1 MHVLNSYLKICER
14 IEKLSKAADFCN
26 SICKTNHVWMTPLH
40 GEGHN
45 KPDEQTGRTRGS
57 LISLAGFHTSI
68 TLVGCE
74 RTEAF
79 LWVRLRL
86 SGPASLHQAFQR
98 LGVGF

>member
-1 MHVLNSYLKICER
+1 
-14 IEKLSKAADFCN
+14 
-26 SICKTNHVWMTPLH
+26 MTPLH

-45 KPDEQTGRTRGS
+45 KPDEQTGRTLGS

-74 RTEAF
+74 QTF

-86 SGPASLHQAFQR
+86 SGPVQR
-98 LGVGF
+98 PCIKPYKGLEPVWR